1 MYDGGIKTLGL
12 HLRATRRERSV
23 AHFRVA
29 FFVVDFTLLCIP
41 AVSTFEHNEIKKVSL
56 FFENVLTGCKYFY
69 LSSIYQYMGNK
80 PYLKNE
86 YSQIT

>member
-29 FFVVDFTLLCIP
+29 FVVDFTLLCIP
-41 AVSTFEHNEIKKVSL
+41 TVSTFEHNEIKKVSL
-56 FFENVLTGCKYFY
+56 FLENVLTGCKYFH
-69 LSSIYQYMGNK
+69 LSSIYMGNK
-80 PYLKNE
+80 PYLKSE